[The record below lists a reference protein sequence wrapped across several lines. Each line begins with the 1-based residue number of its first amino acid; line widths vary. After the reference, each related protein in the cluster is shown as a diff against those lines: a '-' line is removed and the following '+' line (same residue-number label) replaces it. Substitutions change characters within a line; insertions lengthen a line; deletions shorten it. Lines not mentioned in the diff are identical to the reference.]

1 MSSTGSHLAPPGAD
15 ELEVS
20 LFGPGF
26 GESLA
31 VHLGEGQ
38 WMVVDSCI
46 DRATGKP
53 AATQYLE
60 AIGVDC
66 SEDVAIVLAT
76 HWHDD
81 HARGLADVVAQC
93 ENAMFAYGTA
103 LQAREFLT
111 LVGAQA
117 GTFRMT
123 PGVREFARVLD
134 ILAERK
140 ASEVDLGRL
149 KRVLS
154 ENTLVYR
161 STTVEITALSPS
173 SEAATLAL
181 RAFASQLPK
190 PMRPQRRVAAPSL
203 NHASVALWIEGPSG
217 VALLGADLQMAA
229 SDDQGWGAVLALADR
244 TPAGLVKVPHHGG
257 ESGHDQRM
265 WDRLVQDLPQAVLT
279 PWELAGKQLPTEA
292 DALRICRLAPEAA
305 IAGRAA
311 SHPGRLEPAVERT
324 LTGVAKS
331 RYAVGDAVGHIRAR
345 CASSDSAS
353 WRVELVRNA
362 AALCPAA

>member
-1 MSSTGSHLAPPGAD
+1 MSSTGSHLSPPSAD
-15 ELEVS
+15 ELEIS

-31 VHLGEGQ
+31 VHLGEGL

-46 DRATGKP
+46 DRDTGKP

-60 AIGVDC
+60 SIGVDC
-66 SEDVAIVLAT
+66 GKDVAVVVAT

-81 HARGLADVVAQC
+81 HARGLAKVVAQC

-123 PGVREFARVLD
+123 SGVREFARVLD

-140 ASEVDLGRL
+140 ESGVALGRL

-161 STTVEITALSPS
+161 STTVEVTALSPS
-173 SEAATLAL
+173 SEAVTLAMK
-181 RAFASQLPK
+181 AFASQLPE
-190 PMRPQRRVAAPSL
+190 PTRPQTRVGAPSP
-203 NHASVALWIEGPSG
+203 NHASVVLWVESASG
-217 VALLGADLQMAA
+217 IALLGADLEAA
-229 SDDQGWGAVLALADR
+229 DSDDQGWGAVLALGERDR
-244 TPAGLVKVPHHGG
+244 AGLMKVPHHGG
-257 ESGHDQRM
+257 ESAHDQRM
-265 WDRLVQDLPQAVLT
+265 WDRLVTTSPQAVLT
-279 PWELAGKQLPTEA
+279 PWELAGKRLPAEE
-292 DALRICRLAPEAA
+292 DVQRICHLAPEAA
-305 IAGRAA
+305 IAGRAT
-311 SHPGRLEPAVERT
+311 SSPSRLEPAVERT
-324 LTGVAKS
+324 LKGVAKS
-331 RYAVGDAVGHIRAR
+331 RYAVGDFVGHIRAR
-345 CASSDSAS
+345 CASTDSGS